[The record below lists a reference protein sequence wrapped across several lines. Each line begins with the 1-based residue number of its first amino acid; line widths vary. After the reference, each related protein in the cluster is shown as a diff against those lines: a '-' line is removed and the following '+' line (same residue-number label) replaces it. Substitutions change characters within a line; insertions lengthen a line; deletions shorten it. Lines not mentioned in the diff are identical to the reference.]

1 MTAHH
6 QSVNSSRTVV
16 YWGPSREGMVTVAA
30 PKWRALAD
38 KIAAQIDA
46 GEYAPGEE
54 LPHIRALVTAGEGSG
69 ATVTRAYQ
77 QLSAEGY
84 VTSSR
89 GHGTRVRDRRRIR
102 VPLSRYGSVLT
113 PGGTMGPWES
123 ATAAQGLPGGM
134 TVLPPELIEAQADIA
149 NVLRIAAGAPVVRR
163 RRQATIGTD
172 VVQVQ
177 EAWYPADIAAAA
189 GLDRP
194 GKIVGGILG
203 AMAGAGLHP
212 TEADERVT
220 AWVPTPAQATE
231 LSIGGTVPVL
241 LVERVTRDQSGRP
254 IEVVR
259 ITGAADRLELVYDRL
274 PLAP

>member
-1 MTAHH
+1 M
-6 QSVNSSRTVV
+6 
-16 YWGPSREGMVTVAA
+16 GA

-46 GEYAPGEE
+46 GEYLPGQE
-54 LPHIRALVTAGEGSG
+54 LPHIRAMVAAGEGSG
-69 ATVTRAYQ
+69 ATVHRAYQ
-77 QLSAEGY
+77 TLAAEGY

-102 VPLSRYGSVLT
+102 VPLSRYGAVLA
-113 PGGTMGPWES
+113 PGGTKGPWES
-123 ATAAQGLPGGM
+123 ATAAQGLAGGM
-134 TVLPPELIEAQADIA
+134 NVLPPEELGAPADIA
-149 NVLRIAAGAPVVRR
+149 SALGISEGDPVVCRTRR
-163 RRQATIGTD
+163 ATIGAE

-177 EAWYPADIAAAA
+177 SAWYPRDIAEAA
-189 GLDRP
+189 GLTGP
-194 GKIVGGILG
+194 GKVVGGILG
-203 AMAGAGLHP
+203 AMAGAGLLP

-220 AWVPTPAQATE
+220 AWVPSKEEAAS

-241 LVERVTRDQSGRP
+241 RVERVTRDQTGRP

-274 PLAP
+274 PLVSQS